1 MQGLSLLRLIEK
13 FAEIH
18 RQVSLRSLTTTDLG
32 VLRCSFRFESVS
44 IAECFAFC
52 AETTFLFLKWG
63 YVGLPPKPARGFT
76 PNPSKELRSLHPFSA
91 SRENAKRN
99 HSIKSD

>member
-1 MQGLSLLRLIEK
+1 MQSLGLLHLIEK

-18 RQVSLRSLTTTDLG
+18 RQVSLRPLTTVDLG
-32 VLRCSFRFESVS
+32 VLRCSFRFEPVS

-52 AETTFLFLKWG
+52 SETTSLFKWG
-63 YVGLPPKPARGFT
+63 YVGLPPKPAWGFA

-91 SRENAKRN
+91 AR
-99 HSIKSD
+99 D